1 MAHGALSVL
10 DLGDNTVAAEK
21 KSVCDRGL
29 KAPGAEIDPLDKNP
43 PIASSL
49 ECILLLEPGD
59 TLIHA
64 TGRAR

>member
-21 KSVCDRGL
+21 KGVCDRGL
-29 KAPGAEIDPLDKNP
+29 KAPGAEIDPLDNNL

-59 TLIHA
+59 TLIHT

>member
-1 MAHGALSVL
+1 MIHGALSVL
-10 DLGDNTVAAEK
+10 DLRDNTVAAEK
-21 KSVCDRGL
+21 KRVCDRGL
-29 KAPGAEIDPLDKNP
+29 KASGAEIDPLDKNL

-59 TLIHA
+59 TLIHT